1 MELCRYKAAAA
12 DVRRLLRKKGIL
24 QQRYSSLY
32 VCIFYT
38 KIANLVRLA
47 QGVVDCARGGSP
59 MQNLLLFWLRITL
72 HFSSAADC
80 LHSLP
85 LQQCERRRRRWRRRT
100 LHNLAAAAR
109 RRCASAVM
117 AGQGWHREGGYVVGA
132 CSCFRGCAISLQ
144 RSWTTV
150 NNFWCIIIIIIV
162 KKVQLVLP
170 KLQVWDQSKIFNGKL
185 QMYFCNAA
193 AAAVHK
199 CRSSSQ

>member
-1 MELCRYKAAAA
+1 MHLLHQNCKSRSTSARS
-12 DVRRLLRKKGIL
+12 RRLREL
-24 QQRYSSLY
+24 
-32 VCIFYT
+32 
-38 KIANLVRLA
+38 
-47 QGVVDCARGGSP
+47 GGSP

>member
-1 MELCRYKAAAA
+1 M
-12 DVRRLLRKKGIL
+12 RRLLRKKRHFAT
-24 QQRYSSLY
+24 RYSSLY

-38 KIANLVRLA
+38 KIANLIRLAAAA

-85 LQQCERRRRRWRRRT
+85 LQQCERRRQRWNT
-100 LHNLAAAAR
+100 LHTLAALAAAACIGCNGR
-109 RRCASAVM
+109 ARL
-117 AGQGWHREGGYVVGA
+117 HREGGYVTGA

>member
-1 MELCRYKAAAA
+1 MCASFTPKLQISTSSSARSRRLREGGIPNAELIAILIANYLALFISCWLPSLFAVAAVRAAA
-12 DVRRLLRKKGIL
+12 V
-24 QQRYSSLY
+24 
-32 VCIFYT
+32 
-38 KIANLVRLA
+38 
-47 QGVVDCARGGSP
+47 
-59 MQNLLLFWLRITL
+59 
-72 HFSSAADC
+72 AA
-80 LHSLP
+80 
-85 LQQCERRRRRWRRRT
+85 RT
-100 LHNLAAAAR
+100 LHTLAAATAAACIGCNGRAR
-109 RRCASAVM
+109 L
-117 AGQGWHREGGYVVGA
+117 HKEGGYVVA

-193 AAAVHK
+193 AAAAAVHK